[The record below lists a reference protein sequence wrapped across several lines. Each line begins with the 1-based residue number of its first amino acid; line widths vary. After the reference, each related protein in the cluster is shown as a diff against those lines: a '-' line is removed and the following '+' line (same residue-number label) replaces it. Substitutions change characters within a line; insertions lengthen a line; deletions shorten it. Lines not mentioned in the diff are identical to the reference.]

1 MYMYNYPMLTLT
13 STVINVDMIY
23 KMPDKKIYV
32 IKKGLAVNL
41 QHSTQKNKGVV
52 LVTSKE

>member
-1 MYMYNYPMLTLT
+1 
-13 STVINVDMIY
+13 MIY

-41 QHSTQKNKGVV
+41 KHSTQKNKGVV